1 MPLPKSTPALISR
14 NLLIAIAY
22 LALGGL
28 GLSFGIAEG
37 YSSPIFPAAGLA
49 LAVSLCFGP
58 GALPGIWLG
67 SAALNLSLA
76 GLNGTLSPTTVVV
89 SLAIASGAAA
99 QAWVGQA
106 LIRRFRGDSWS
117 SLEQERDVLYFLLLG
132 GPLACLV
139 SASVG
144 VLTLH
149 LTGVIDKPISI
160 FAWWNW
166 FVGDTLG
173 VLTFAPLCLCFLI
186 RQSPL
191 YNFLF

>member
-1 MPLPKSTPALISR
+1 MSLPKNTSTLISR
-14 NLLIAIAY
+14 NLLIALAY
-22 LALGGL
+22 LVLGGL
-28 GLSFGIAEG
+28 GLSFAIAEG

-58 GALPGIWLG
+58 AALPGIWLG

-89 SLAIASGAAA
+89 SLGIASGAAA

-106 LIRRFRGDSWS
+106 LIQRFRGDSWS
-117 SLEQERDVLYFLLLG
+117 SLEHERDVLYFLLLG

-144 VLTLH
+144 VFTLH
-149 LTGVIDKPISI
+149 LMGVIDKPVSV

-173 VLTFAPLCLCFLI
+173 VLTLRRCACA
-186 RQSPL
+186 S
-191 YNFLF
+191 